1 MTHRKNPAILAI
13 LILSVS
19 LLTASVTA
27 ALLTKYYDHAYTQAL
42 GFVCQSIIESVD
54 DAATFHVEQTVLSA
68 LKQFQYDPGMPEKQ
82 NLLASY
88 GYRQSAFMQSV
99 KDRGRLLI
107 LLVTAAG
114 GILFFIAACLWH
126 RRENERI
133 DGLTDYLERVNTSRD
148 GSFLQVGEG
157 ALARLQDEIYKTV
170 TALQQSKDAA
180 LAAKH
185 NFAENLYNIA
195 HQLKTPIT
203 SISLSV
209 QMLCH
214 EMSSEHLIRITGQL
228 GRLTRLEE
236 ALLLLSRIDTG
247 TLTLERTEVDVFT
260 LLMLAAENL
269 QQLFLEKNITVEIP
283 EAEEM
288 SISADMDWTMEAVMN
303 LLKNCLEHTPSG
315 GSVFC
320 AYEQNP
326 LYTLIRIQD
335 TGSGFAKEDLP
346 HIFERFYRGKDAA
359 GGGVGIGLALSK
371 AIIERQNG
379 ILSARNLPAGGA
391 CFEIRFYR

>member
-13 LILSVS
+13 LIVSAS
-19 LLTASVTA
+19 LLSASVTA

-42 GFVCQSIIESVD
+42 GFVCQSVIESVD
-54 DAATFHVEQTVLSA
+54 EAAFNVEQTVLSA

-214 EMSSEHLIRITGQL
+214 EMSSEHLIQI
-228 GRLTRLEE
+228 GR
-236 ALLLLSRIDTG
+236 AH
-247 TLTLERTEVDVFT
+247 V
-260 LLMLAAENL
+260 
-269 QQLFLEKNITVEIP
+269 
-283 EAEEM
+283 
-288 SISADMDWTMEAVMN
+288 
-303 LLKNCLEHTPSG
+303 
-315 GSVFC
+315 
-320 AYEQNP
+320 
-326 LYTLIRIQD
+326 
-335 TGSGFAKEDLP
+335 
-346 HIFERFYRGKDAA
+346 
-359 GGGVGIGLALSK
+359 
-371 AIIERQNG
+371 
-379 ILSARNLPAGGA
+379 
-391 CFEIRFYR
+391 